1 MSSAFTLTMAYL
13 AEHANGDGA
22 AGALAAYVTGN
33 VASNLLGRLA
43 SAALTDHFGLAA
55 NFLVLAALNLA
66 GAALVFVTLEKA
78 AAMRKPA
85 SVGSTSDNGMGEATA
100 WLGHPRQSA
109 ARCNL
114 RHRLPD
120 PVRLHRYL
128 HLREFRAGPRTVVPR
143 PDASRLRLFGVLA
156 GAAHH
161 ALRRTCGERNWSGPR
176 HPPRIRAAIIGLP
189 LLLAPS
195 LPTVLVGLALIGAGT
210 FAAQAIATG
219 FVGRLA
225 TSDRGAA
232 SGLYLA
238 AYYLSG
244 LAGSAILGR
253 IFDTAG
259 WVACVAAITLSL
271 LAALTLTLRL
281 GRVFEPSRSFAQ
293 TNPS

>member
-1 MSSAFTLTMAYL
+1 MSLGFVYL
-13 AEHANGDGA
+13 VFLPALLITPFAGRA
-22 AGALAAYVTGN
+22 ARGIGPVLAI
-33 VASNLLGRLA
+33 RLA
-43 SAALTDHFGLAA
+43 FG
-55 NFLVLAALNLA
+55 
-66 GAALVFVTLEKA
+66 
-78 AAMRKPA
+78 
-85 SVGSTSDNGMGEATA
+85 
-100 WLGHPRQSA
+100 
-109 ARCNL
+109 
-114 RHRLPD
+114 
-120 PVRLHRYL
+120 
-128 HLREFRAGPRTVVPR
+128 
-143 PDASRLRLFGVLA
+143 
-156 GAAHH
+156 
-161 ALRRTCGERNWSGPR
+161 
-176 HPPRIRAAIIGLP
+176 AAIIGLP

-238 AYYLSG
+238 AYYLGG

-281 GRVFEPSRSFAQ
+281 GRVFEPSRSSAQ